1 MFAKTYTMT
10 AYHNDKVV
18 FVSTVLDT
26 VGFAPGTD
34 LGDGWRLV
42 RNRPESTQDHVHV
55 DVEKIPKQPIK
66 GPSE

>member
-1 MFAKTYTMT
+1 MVAKTYTMT

-18 FVSTVLDT
+18 FVSTVLDI
-26 VGFAPGTD
+26 VRLAPGTD
-34 LGDGWRLV
+34 LGGGWRLV
-42 RNRPESTQDHVHV
+42 RYRPESTEEHVHV